1 MTIILLDDSYL
12 IALSVKSSSI
22 CDPGL
27 FIAAPLA
34 RNMYENL
41 LCCVSF
47 RFVYVDILLCNLVHN
62 F

>member
-12 IALSVKSSSI
+12 IALISVKSSSI

-47 RFVYVDILLCNLVHN
+47 RFVYVDILLYLVHN